1 MERKGREWERE
12 GKGRV
17 QEGKREARGK
27 QEGSKREEREE
38 EVKQS
43 LFIVVQA
50 YLALARKLWEGAY
63 LAVAR

>member
-27 QEGSKREEREE
+27 QEGSKREEREG

-50 YLALARKLWEGAY
+50 YLALAR
-63 LAVAR
+63 